1 MMPSGNGPFPNKKK
15 KNGGG
20 GRSAETLVPL
30 ETICW
35 KSQRVTRL
43 SLLQAFPAGSRKREK
58 EGWGG
63 GGGQWLEA
71 SLVVPFLFH
80 TQSNTHLKHAA
91 AISQNLSQP
100 LAFSCVW
107 GSFVAGLDCISR
119 TGGIKWHCERLWAQK
134 FSCSGTTHPFPVHRT
149 RRSV

>member
-15 KNGGG
+15 KKKKMGEGADQQRHLFHWKPSV
-20 GRSAETLVPL
+20 GRVKE
-30 ETICW
+30 
-35 KSQRVTRL
+35 SQDCLCFRHF
-43 SLLQAFPAGSRKREK
+43 LLDPESGRR
-58 EGWGG
+58 

-149 RRSV
+149 RRSL

>member
-15 KNGGG
+15 KKKW
-20 GRSAETLVPL
+20 GRGQISRDTCSTGNHLLEESKSHKTVSASG
-30 ETICW
+30 ISCW
-35 KSQRVTRL
+35 IQK
-43 SLLQAFPAGSRKREK
+43 AGE
-58 EGWGG
+58 G

-107 GSFVAGLDCISR
+107 RSFVAGLVCISR

-149 RRSV
+149 RRSL